1 MKRTLGLSSA
11 ERVRL
16 LRRRAL
22 RFLEDARRALQ
33 DGFYAEQAAQ
43 LYAKALLLELAGY
56 VPTTHDVRDI
66 LGLIGETLPEDLKQR
81 LHAFSREHRHELAE
95 LTDIYTNARYGPRAL
110 TQEEA
115 TATLEVVEELL
126 SLLDAVREEVRG
138 VEQPG

>member
-1 MKRTLGLSSA
+1 LSSA

-22 RFLEDARRALQ
+22 RFLEDVRRALQ
-33 DGFYAEQAAQ
+33 DGFYDMAGFYAEQAAQ
-43 LYAKALLLELAGY
+43 LYAKALLLELASY

-66 LGLIGETLPEDLKQR
+66 LVLIGEALPEDLKQS
-81 LHAFSREHRHELAE
+81 LHDFSREHRHELTE
-95 LTDIYTNARYGPRAL
+95 LTDICTSARCGPRAL

-126 SLLDAVREEVRG
+126 NLLDAVREGVRC
-138 VEQPG
+138 VE

>member
-1 MKRTLGLSSA
+1 LKRTLGLSSA

-43 LYAKALLLELAGY
+43 LYAKALLLELA
-56 VPTTHDVRDI
+56 
-66 LGLIGETLPEDLKQR
+66 GETLPEDLKQR

>member
-1 MKRTLGLSSA
+1 MSSA

-22 RFLEDARRALQ
+22 RFLDDARRALQ
-33 DGFYAEQAAQ
+33 DGFYDMAGFYAEQAAQ

-66 LGLIGETLPEDLKQR
+66 LGLIGEALPEDLKQR

-95 LTDIYTNARYGPRAL
+95 LTDIYTSARYGPRAL
-110 TQEEA
+110 TREEA
-115 TATLEVVEELL
+115 TATLKVVEELL
-126 SLLDAVREEVRG
+126 SLLDAVREGVRG
-138 VEQPG
+138 VEQPR